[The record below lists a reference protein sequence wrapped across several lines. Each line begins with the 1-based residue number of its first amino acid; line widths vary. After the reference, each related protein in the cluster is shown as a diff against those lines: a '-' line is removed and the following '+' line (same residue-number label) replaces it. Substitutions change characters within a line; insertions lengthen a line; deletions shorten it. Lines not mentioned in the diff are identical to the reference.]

1 MKFTS
6 RFWNKGGTK
15 LKSIQ
20 CALRLLEPEKASY
33 EVKVPQDNMP
43 SVWRFY
49 TLNYETKH
57 YFFDETFSKIKP
69 KEK

>member
-6 RFWNKGGTK
+6 LYWRMAGAK
-15 LKSIQ
+15 LKLIQ
-20 CALRLLEPEKASY
+20 YVMRLLKLEEAICK
-33 EVKVPQDNMP
+33 VKVPQDNMP

-57 YFFDETFSKIKP
+57 YFFNETFSKIKP